1 MLMYLCVIGI
11 KNRKPQLLDIK
22 SIAVLLCDSAA
33 ITLFIINIL
42 TIKHLSYI
50 KFHTV

>member
-33 ITLFIINIL
+33 ITILFYIYLIINNL
-42 TIKHLSYI
+42 
-50 KFHTV
+50 